1 MRIPPLR
8 RAVAQFGLVGL
19 IGVTLLGFVSA
30 QRLRSE
36 SQSEAIRDARERAV
50 ALADGI
56 VAPRMTEAA
65 LLGEPDALAELDRV
79 ARELVVKDPV
89 TRLKVWDLG
98 GRVVYADDARLIGR
112 TFEIDREA
120 LEAAARGLPFADVTD
135 LSDAENEFERGSGKL
150 LEVYRPIRA
159 VDGTPLLYE
168 HYQRFS
174 AVTQGAHRIW
184 SFTAP
189 LLLGSLLL
197 AQLVQLPLAW
207 TLGRRVRDAQRQHTD
222 LLQQALD
229 ASDTERRRIARDLH
243 DGAVQDLIGVSY
255 TLGAVLQE
263 AAVQATPA
271 ATAALRDAREGTQ
284 RSIRGLRTL
293 LVDIYPPNLA
303 DGDLVGA
310 LQDLAAPY
318 EAKGIV
324 ATVTTTVTGDVG
336 PTTSTL
342 VYRVV
347 REALSNVAKHAHAAR
362 VEVVLVD
369 DPAGGVE
376 LRVTDD
382 GIGFDTA
389 TLAGRRDE
397 GHLGLRLLRDLADHA
412 GGTIEVRSV
421 AGTGTTVV
429 LRAPR

>member
-1 MRIPPLR
+1 
-8 RAVAQFGLVGL
+8 VAQFGLIGL
-19 IGVTLLGFVSA
+19 LGVTLLGFVGA

-36 SQSEAIRDARERAV
+36 SESEAILEARERAV

-56 VAPRMTEAA
+56 VAPRMTSAA
-65 LLGEPDALAELDRV
+65 LRGEPDALAELDRV
-79 ARELVVKDPV
+79 ARAFVVKDPV
-89 TRLKVWDLG
+89 SRLKVWDMS

-112 TFEIDREA
+112 TFELDREA
-120 LEAAARGLPFADVTD
+120 MEAAARGLPFADVTD

-168 HYQRFS
+168 HYPRFS
-174 AVTQGAHRIW
+174 AVTQGARRIW

-189 LLLGSLLL
+189 LLL
-197 AQLVQLPLAW
+197 QLVQLPLAW

-243 DGAVQDLIGVSY
+243 DGAVQDLIGVAY

-263 AAVQATPA
+263 SALQESALQGAPAVTV
-271 ATAALRDAREGTQ
+271 ALRDAREGTQ

-303 DGDLVGA
+303 EGDLVGA
-310 LQDLAAPY
+310 LHDLAAPY

-324 ATVTTTVTGDVG
+324 ATVTTNVTGDVG

-342 VYRVV
+342 VYRAV
-347 REALSNVAKHAHAAR
+347 REALANVAKHAHASR
-362 VEVVLVD
+362 VDVALLD
-369 DPAGGVE
+369 DPLGGIE
-376 LRVTDD
+376 LRVSDD
-382 GIGFDTA
+382 GVGFDTA

-397 GHLGLRLLRDLADHA
+397 GHLGLRLLGDLADHA
-412 GGTIEVRSV
+412 GGTIEVRS
-421 AGTGTTVV
+421 AMGAGTTVV